1 MTPAETPKVGDW
13 CWHIH
18 HEVLIEKLTEPF
30 ETRKAYIKA
39 EKPEHEVEKRLRLMK
54 PASKKA
60 SEARAVYD
68 KARSEALAVYYKASS
83 EARAVYHKART
94 EAGAV
99 YDKARPE
106 AGAVYDKAS
115 SEARAVYH
123 KARSE
128 AGAVYDKARSEA
140 GAVYDK
146 ARAKAWAKVE
156 ALHQKECPSCPWNG
170 RTIFPRKMRRE
181 P

>member
-39 EKPEHEVEKRLRLMK
+39 GKPKHEVEKRLRLMK

-60 SEARAVYD
+60 SGVMAVY
-68 KARSEALAVYYKASS
+68 AKASS
-83 EARAVYHKART
+83 E
-94 EAGAV
+94 
-99 YDKARPE
+99 
-106 AGAVYDKAS
+106 
-115 SEARAVYH
+115 
-123 KARSE
+123 
-128 AGAVYDKARSEA
+128 
-140 GAVYDK
+140 
-146 ARAKAWAKVE
+146 AWAKVE

-170 RTIFPRKMRRE
+170 RTIFP
-181 P
+181 